1 VHIKPYAQD
10 GYIQPMSEAI
20 DRIRAR
26 HPIGADEVE
35 SVWLGTNKR
44 AVEEVIGPIREPKSL
59 TDAQFSANFS
69 VALQL
74 VKGGA
79 GFADYSEEALHDP
92 RIAELSQRV
101 TLETDEEI
109 DREHRQHGLRNAKVA
124 IRLKNGEVY
133 RETVA
138 ELRQMTSSDVDEK
151 FRTLAK
157 VVLNEQ
163 ATEDLLD
170 IARSIENVHD
180 MSLVAGMLAW
190 RTRASG

>member
-1 VHIKPYAQD
+1 
-10 GYIQPMSEAI
+10 M
-20 DRIRAR
+20 
-26 HPIGADEVE
+26 
-35 SVWLGTNKR
+35 
-44 AVEEVIGPIREPKSL
+44 
-59 TDAQFSANFS
+59 
-69 VALQL
+69 
-74 VKGGA
+74 
-79 GFADYSEEALHDP
+79 
-92 RIAELSQRV
+92 
-101 TLETDEEI
+101 TDEEI

-163 ATEDLLD
+163 ATEDLLG

-180 MSLVAGMLAW
+180 MSLVAGMLAR